1 MNIFAYICIMESLC
15 CTPETNTI
23 INHYYKSTILQKKG
37 IGQIITFLCAR
48 THVCVSVCVLGMER

>member
-23 INHYYKSTILQKKG
+23 INHYYKHYYKSTIHQKKG
-37 IGQIITFLCAR
+37 IGQIITFLCAH
-48 THVCVSVCVLGMER
+48 THVCVCVCVK